1 MRFFCCRLRTIFPAQ
16 HSTQVTSGNSYPQD
30 GPLWKQMEPFSKEW
44 AAAVRR
50 GDAEAADEC
59 IKELLPILKSTRWF
73 NSYEGRVRLAARQS
87 FWHAESLKFTLS
99 VLPQQ

>member
-1 MRFFCCRLRTIFPAQ
+1 MRFFLQAQ
-16 HSTQVTSGNSYPQD
+16 NNLSGPTFYPGDFRNSYPQD